1 MIKIENLSFK
11 YENSENFALENIN
24 LEIKK
29 GDFVGITGHS
39 GAGKSTLT
47 QIINTIIPHHFTGDF
62 FGNVKT
68 CNIDTID
75 GDINE
80 IHKLIGCVFEDTD
93 SQFVTTCVEDEL
105 LFPLENFGF
114 NRDEIS
120 KKLEDVINL
129 LGISNLRKRDL
140 STLSGGQKQKVAI
153 ACALITDCEVLILD
167 EPTAELDPASSI
179 MVFNILKKLNEEF
192 GKTIVI
198 VEQKIALLFEYCK
211 NILILE
217 NGKQKIFD
225 SCENVANQYSS
236 LKEMGINI
244 PRYSQISV
252 LLKENGLYNGNIAK
266 DLDTAKLVVNTV
278 LNQLERQ
285 V

>member
-1 MIKIENLSFK
+1 
-11 YENSENFALENIN
+11 
-24 LEIKK
+24 
-29 GDFVGITGHS
+29 
-39 GAGKSTLT
+39 
-47 QIINTIIPHHFTGDF
+47 
-62 FGNVKT
+62 
-68 CNIDTID
+68 
-75 GDINE
+75 
-80 IHKLIGCVFEDTD
+80 
-93 SQFVTTCVEDEL
+93 
-105 LFPLENFGF
+105 
-114 NRDEIS
+114 
-120 KKLEDVINL
+120 
-129 LGISNLRKRDL
+129 
-140 STLSGGQKQKVAI
+140 
-153 ACALITDCEVLILD
+153 CALITDCEVLILD